1 LFKAQFRAAAP
12 RARHVPPSGITPVVT
27 PSFQFGGLTRILQR
41 DVVPAKRIPQARV
54 RRNNNTP
61 RDIQRSN
68 LRENANSLSLSLSN
82 VFRIEREVTR
92 APFAIFRAFRFH
104 RDAARRTFIVHAAE
118 NHVAPPHARYTHTHT
133 HIHTCGACVRAIIFP
148 EGPACSHSR
157 STASRWSSAPPPL
170 DTRYKISR
178 ASRIPRRDFR
188 RHVQKPARPGEART
202 DGGGASRFLSHRS
215 VPFRSVRFAGL
226 KGEPS

>member
-68 LRENANSLSLSLSN
+68 LRENANSLSLSLSLSLSN

-133 HIHTCGACVRAIIFP
+133 YTHAEHVCARLYSPRVPRARILAQQRRGGAALLRHWTRDIKYLAHPAFRAAIFAGTFRSRR
-148 EGPACSHSR
+148 GPA
-157 STASRWSSAPPPL
+157 
-170 DTRYKISR
+170 
-178 ASRIPRRDFR
+178 RRGR
-188 RHVQKPARPGEART
+188 MAGARLVSFPI
-202 DGGGASRFLSHRS
+202 
-215 VPFRSVRFAGL
+215 VPFRSVPFGL
-226 KGEPS
+226 PA